1 MSGRPGG
8 VAAGVLGRT
17 SAVAVVRLVVVV
29 VVATAVISTFF
40 DTASRATVN
49 PFNFFGYFTMQSNI
63 MASAVLLL
71 AAVLQSRGVGAPGWL
86 VPLQAATTTFM
97 LVVGVVYNLLL
108 AGLAG
113 GVELPWANW
122 VLHVGFPVY
131 VLLDWLL
138 LTPRTRLSFRVL
150 RLVLAYPLV
159 WLLVVLVR
167 GATDGWVPYPFLDPA
182 SGYGS
187 VLLHVLGIAAGF
199 ALFGALVVLSSRLPV
214 MSRAPTAGR

>member
-1 MSGRPGG
+1 M
-8 VAAGVLGRT
+8 
-17 SAVAVVRLVVVV
+17 AVVRLVVVV